1 MTRSILTLTLVLLA
15 IMASAQ
21 ANSVKL
27 YAYKEPVIGGAFP
40 QAPVEEGGNS
50 KEVQQKSRFNY
61 LIYLASDTRIYPSEI
76 WIDGHP
82 YSAGMETVTA
92 PVTRQNFTAPGQPK
106 MELVPATGQRLVQL
120 KPGPAITG
128 KLSKEG
134 RMLAASNEIVVVYKM
149 NGKFYHV
156 VQPAFKLLE
165 PVALQ

>member
-1 MTRSILTLTLVLLA
+1 MSRSILTLILVFLA
-15 IMASAQ
+15 FMASGQ
-21 ANSVKL
+21 ANTVKL

-40 QAPVEEGGNS
+40 QAPVEEGG
-50 KEVQQKSRFNY
+50 KQTGVEQKSRFNY

-76 WIDGHP
+76 WIDGQP

-106 MELVPATGQRLVQL
+106 MELVPATGQKLVQL
-120 KPGPAITG
+120 KPGPAIAE

-134 RMLAASNEIVVVYKM
+134 RSLAASNEIVVVYKM
-149 NGKFYHV
+149 NGKFYQV